1 MNKLLGGSVFFRR
14 ISMVSLIAVY
24 VLILVGGIVR
34 STGSGMGCP
43 DWPKCFGMWIPP
55 TSESELPAD
64 YKEKY
69 VAYRQDKINRFAN
82 YIERL
87 GFTEKAATLRSDPS
101 VNSETVFNVNKTWT
115 EYINRLIGAFIG
127 LLIILTLAASMKY
140 IKKDNQVFFLS
151 LFLLILV
158 IFQGWIGSVVV
169 SSNLIPWMVTFH
181 MLLAVIIVGILI
193 YLVYRSRRSM
203 WGIND
208 LGKKKFLNSML
219 IISGLLM
226 MIQILLGT
234 QVREEIDVIAAA
246 FDFSSRGSWV
256 KYLGVEFTVH
266 RSFSIA
272 ILLSQLV
279 ILVILYRNK
288 RIQSGLLN
296 MANML
301 LGLVLAEVAAG
312 VIMAYFG
319 IPPYV
324 QPVHLL
330 VGILIVGL
338 QFLMFLLI
346 NNKFN
351 IRQIKVKAVS

>member
-1 MNKLLGGSVFFRR
+1 
-14 ISMVSLIAVY
+14 
-24 VLILVGGIVR
+24 
-34 STGSGMGCP
+34 
-43 DWPKCFGMWIPP
+43 
-55 TSESELPAD
+55 
-64 YKEKY
+64 
-69 VAYRQDKINRFAN
+69 
-82 YIERL
+82 
-87 GFTEKAATLRSDPS
+87 
-101 VNSETVFNVNKTWT
+101 
-115 EYINRLIGAFIG
+115 
-127 LLIILTLAASMKY
+127 MKY
-140 IKKDNQVFFLS
+140 IKKDNLIFVLS

-193 YLVYRSRRSM
+193 YLVYRSRRSI

-226 MIQILLGT
+226 IIQILLGT

-256 KYLGVEFTVH
+256 KYLGVEFSIH

-272 ILLSQLV
+272 ILFSQLV

-301 LGLVLAEVAAG
+301 LGLVLAEVAGG

-351 IRQIKVKAVS
+351 IRQIKVKVVS